1 MKKYLTR
8 DEIHQ
13 MLKEDRED
21 LQEKRKRI
29 QQENIRLARK
39 IKRQKQMCFYF
50 GEDC

>member
-13 MLKEDRED
+13 MLKEDKEK
-21 LQEKRKRI
+21 LQAKQKRI
-29 QQENIRLARK
+29 QQDNIRLARK
-39 IKRQKQMCFYF
+39 IKRQRLMCFYF